1 MAISRMH
8 NISLV
13 KRMVVLYLIGPL
25 LLFIVFCSFIT
36 WFVGREMNQELQL
49 SIDSD
54 LKRTINTIDETVG
67 TLTMIAEQ
75 MAYGYVSTN
84 LTSMLLE
91 ENPYEKSRLI
101 GNISDEIN
109 VMSCTNTGIRLM
121 GYYNREKQEF
131 VFLANGAADTHVL
144 PENNYLLNRYEF
156 SFQGPHI
163 SYAKNYNDLVIS
175 VNKKVPAAEGI
186 DAYVELTLDLNPMN
200 SFLQES
206 EFVIIGSDGHIVY
219 SGIEEGKELLG
230 ERKEKGS
237 LGDYF
242 FTRAEGE
249 DGYRVFILVPRKE
262 YYQLFRKML
271 PAAFF
276 AVLCFGAVFSVVVF
290 LMMKNVV
297 RPLHVFEEEICK
309 IQQGDLENRSYQ
321 KTLIPEYDHLLDE
334 VMIMKQRIQGLL
346 EEREA
351 AQRVQAKARVDQL
364 LYKINPHFLMNSLDT
379 IHWLAVAENTKEID
393 KVARALNK
401 LLYYN
406 LKVDRNTVRLEE
418 EIQAVRQYVLLQQSR
433 FTFQFAVDIQ
443 DEKAL
448 QAKIPRF
455 ILQPLV
461 ENAIYHGLRE
471 NGHLVLMADV
481 EEKLNIYVKDDGE
494 GMEPQMLDEL
504 QEEARRGK
512 KEGNKLG
519 IGLNYVIQILREQFE
534 ENVTIQVMSR
544 KQEGTIIHIAM
555 PFEE

>member
-1 MAISRMH
+1 M
-8 NISLV
+8 
-13 KRMVVLYLIGPL
+13 
-25 LLFIVFCSFIT
+25 
-36 WFVGREMNQELQL
+36 
-49 SIDSD
+49 
-54 LKRTINTIDETVG
+54 
-67 TLTMIAEQ
+67 
-75 MAYGYVSTN
+75 
-84 LTSMLLE
+84 
-91 ENPYEKSRLI
+91 
-101 GNISDEIN
+101 
-109 VMSCTNTGIRLM
+109 
-121 GYYNREKQEF
+121 
-131 VFLANGAADTHVL
+131 
-144 PENNYLLNRYEF
+144 
-156 SFQGPHI
+156 
-163 SYAKNYNDLVIS
+163 
-175 VNKKVPAAEGI
+175 
-186 DAYVELTLDLNPMN
+186 
-200 SFLQES
+200 
-206 EFVIIGSDGHIVY
+206 
-219 SGIEEGKELLG
+219 
-230 ERKEKGS
+230 
-237 LGDYF
+237 
-242 FTRAEGE
+242 
-249 DGYRVFILVPRKE
+249 FILVPRKE

-271 PAAFF
+271 PAAF

-448 QAKIPRF
+448 QARIPRF

-519 IGLNYVIQILREQFE
+519 IGLNYVIQILREQFG

-544 KQEGTIIHIAM
+544 KQEGTIIHISM